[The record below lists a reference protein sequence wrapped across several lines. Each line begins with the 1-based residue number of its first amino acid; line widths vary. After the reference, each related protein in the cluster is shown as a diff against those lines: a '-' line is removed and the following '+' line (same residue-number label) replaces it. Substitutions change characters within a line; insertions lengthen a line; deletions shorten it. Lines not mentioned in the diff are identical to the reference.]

1 MKFGAQFLGG
11 WSGWGRGM
19 LATIFVVAGALKVA
33 NSADFHS
40 DLVAYQTGLPDS
52 ILRLIAVVLPW
63 IEVLVGLALGAD
75 FWPETIRFLVVG
87 LNFGFVLVL
96 GQALVR
102 GLDLRCGCFGPL
114 TPDWLDQPPVALA
127 RASGLLFVSIWLWWV
142 HQVNSPVRSSIV
154 RR

>member
-63 IEVLVGLALGAD
+63 IDRVAEHPINLEGYNTA
-75 FWPETIRFLVVG
+75 PST
-87 LNFGFVLVL
+87 
-96 GQALVR
+96 
-102 GLDLRCGCFGPL
+102 LR
-114 TPDWLDQPPVALA
+114 
-127 RASGLLFVSIWLWWV
+127 
-142 HQVNSPVRSSIV
+142 H
-154 RR
+154 